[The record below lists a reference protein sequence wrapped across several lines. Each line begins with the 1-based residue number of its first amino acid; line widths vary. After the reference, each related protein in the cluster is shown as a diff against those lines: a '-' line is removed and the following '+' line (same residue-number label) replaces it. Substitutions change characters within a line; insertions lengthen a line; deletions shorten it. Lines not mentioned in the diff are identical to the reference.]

1 MAHKKACSR
10 TVLVCFI
17 LFKVMRSFVLLCVS
31 QLFSSCTGDVVFTLE
46 HADAQPCTMYNCF
59 FVRLAATIKRVP
71 LKYCLHDVAR
81 KSWKW
86 ISCAA
91 SKSTWCV
98 CLLLP
103 VVRSPSW
110 GGTVGGST
118 AYCAGCCVCANRW
131 KMFVAAQCTAS
142 TSKPISRLPLCCCC
156 KVCINMLV
164 EIV

>member
-103 VVRSPSW
+103 VVSSW
-110 GGTVGGST
+110 LRRYSRWVYSILLWLLWLRKSLENVCSCTVHSFNIKT
-118 AYCAGCCVCANRW
+118 N
-131 KMFVAAQCTAS
+131 Q
-142 TSKPISRLPLCCCC
+142 
-156 KVCINMLV
+156 
-164 EIV
+164 